1 LFLQVA
7 PHGGYDGKAA
17 LFDEFQTLENPA
29 LRSFLKLD
37 VAIKGIVVHEP
48 MTPYPIIR

>member
-1 LFLQVA
+1 MFLQVA